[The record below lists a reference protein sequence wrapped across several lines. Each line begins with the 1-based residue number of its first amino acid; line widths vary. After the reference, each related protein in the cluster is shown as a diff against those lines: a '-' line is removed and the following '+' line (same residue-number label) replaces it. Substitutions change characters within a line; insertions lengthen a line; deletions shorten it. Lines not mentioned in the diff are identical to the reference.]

1 MAKATTIYEA
11 TVGSGD
17 ARRIENIDIMDL
29 SNVEMGPDARV
40 VINDDVTMGKGKKRP
55 LPDFRYVDILGE
67 LDCADFVIGAETVL
81 PLGIKGLKCGFAI
94 GDLSVLIGK
103 LPKTCKT
110 VYVRHALLNNV
121 KNNKDGALD
130 AARKFA
136 QKYPRVN
143 VVDGKGAN
151 LHDIFVAL
159 DELEKLSSKK
169 ADAVAVA
176 APVNVPDVKTA
187 EWLSDEELV
196 NFCRASSSQVAGLS
210 DKDLKRL
217 IKMARSPKA
226 NLGLRIAEKMRA
238 DDKAIIKCIHR
249 DDVSRVADYVA
260 KFATTVKQTVQ
271 AQPQP
276 KQKKDASVAQPV
288 VTAKKKKS
296 YDIGSRS
303 GIRRV
308 KIDKYFI
315 KSAWKKVMQLCGTDK
330 LAMLRVL
337 NTINSINIM
346 PTKTEG
352 NAVFYIGADGKVQK
366 EPSVEF
372 KSQDCLAQSLGSLSN
387 DARIV
392 WAVSATERRF
402 VAEEVFAT
410 HSRGKHQHEYK
421 GCIRATKFNP
431 AGYNYAEL
439 LSVSDLIEKLSN
451 PHGRPGD
458 DGNDD
463 GDDMANGAGVGASS
477 VSKADNGDSQVS
489 GVVTN
494 SASVDRGDADI
505 LGDMLEASLAVPA
518 PVAEQV
524 SAADTKPVINSLFI
538 ARTAPRMRVTR
549 QVVDRIAPNAEVKR
563 QYVAIKSRTES
574 DLANNGAGIAV
585 LGAVA
590 RPAKAQ
596 KWGAV
601 YSLLDRYEQMRQD
614 CEVRRKALVKC
625 IAVETNAEQLND
637 YMSALRIVVAKIRK
651 CESAIEELQGVNTAL
666 HKLQCGIDG
675 KQK

>member
-17 ARRIENIDIMDL
+17 ARRIENVDIMDL

-40 VINDDVTMGKGKKRP
+40 VINDDVTMGKGRKRP

-81 PLGIKGLKCGFAI
+81 PHGIKGLKCGFAI
-94 GDLSVLIGK
+94 GDLSVLVGK

-159 DELEKLSSKK
+159 DELEKLSSQK

-196 NFCRASSSQVAGLS
+196 DFCRASSSQVAGLS

-260 KFATTVKQTVQ
+260 KFAATVKQTVQ

-352 NAVFYIGADGKVQK
+352 NAVFYIDADGKVQK

-392 WAVSATERRF
+392 WAVSATERCF
-402 VAEEVFAT
+402 VAEEVFAS
-410 HSRGKHQHEYK
+410 HSRGKHQREYR

-431 AGYNYAEL
+431 AGYSYTEF

-458 DGNDD
+458 GGNDD
-463 GDDMANGAGVGASS
+463 GDGTDNGAGVGASS

-494 SASVDRGDADI
+494 SASV
-505 LGDMLEASLAVPA
+505 
-518 PVAEQV
+518 AEQV
-524 SAADTKPVINSLFI
+524 SVADTASAADTKSVINSSFV
-538 ARTAPRMRVTR
+538 ARTAPRMRLTR
-549 QVVDRIAPNAEVKR
+549 QVVDRIVPNAEVKR

-574 DLANNGAGIAV
+574 DLANNGAGIAM

-625 IAVETNAEQLND
+625 IAVETNAERLND

-666 HKLQCGIDG
+666 HKLQRGIDG
-675 KQK
+675 KQR